1 MTRRILREIQ
11 LDKIAAVDFPCQEHA
26 LVTIM
31 KRDPDVGKIRK
42 THLADRIFE
51 HLSSMKLKVKKAKD
65 ARGHGSDSR
74 GGSRL
79 QVDTVTGPSHW
90 ASALINGDHS
100 GMDSKEMSAMK
111 AWNEKHGGSVVSIA
125 DGEDGNPQ
133 EPRFTRHYSLH
144 GGTAEGGDV
153 VDYVVHRMAKA
164 KDARGH
170 GSDARG
176 GKRSTTESVFDH
188 HMHMI
193 ARDTV
198 RNPLKGT
205 FLGGPSAEEAEH
217 TLRNKFGYG
226 DKDVARLK
234 GTSPEEESYNRELR
248 VRLHNVGPNGRLPP
262 STIKRIGQFQQRVQ
276 KLQEMV
282 ASV

>member
-31 KRDPDVGKIRK
+31 KRDPDAGKIRK

-65 ARGHGSDSR
+65 ARGHGSDS
-74 GGSRL
+74 
-79 QVDTVTGPSHW
+79 
-90 ASALINGDHS
+90 
-100 GMDSKEMSAMK
+100 
-111 AWNEKHGGSVVSIA
+111 
-125 DGEDGNPQ
+125 
-133 EPRFTRHYSLH
+133 
-144 GGTAEGGDV
+144 
-153 VDYVVHRMAKA
+153 
-164 KDARGH
+164 
-170 GSDARG
+170 RG